1 MCRLFYLAIYKG
13 STMNFYDWNK
23 TLSYDAD
30 VTMVV
35 GARGIG
41 KTYGLRLQFIR
52 DYLKDGSRFVEL
64 VRHKNELS
72 DFSATYFNRIDENEE
87 FKDYI
92 FKTTPRYAYIA
103 KRPENKDVKP
113 NWELIGYFGALT
125 EAQAMKKRTYS
136 KVKRMLLDEAVI
148 DKRLDRYHRY
158 LPNEYGILANI
169 LDSVSRER
177 SETKHNKRC
186 RVYLLGNACDL
197 LNCYFAAY
205 GINEVPKYGYSW
217 HKNKTMLLHYVKD
230 ADYADAKARE
240 TVAGR
245 MLADT
250 ADELV
255 ASANEFLM
263 NSNDF
268 VFKKPKWA
276 KFHFGIVYKDLRFG
290 IWIDA
295 KEGYYYVTDKIPK
308 NAQPIFALTASDNKV
323 NYIMARRA
331 EGALHNFTDLYYLGI
346 IRYETPYLKERFIEV
361 LNLFGVR

>member
-1 MCRLFYLAIYKG
+1 MSEY
-13 STMNFYDWNK
+13 YDWNK

-52 DYLKDGSRFVEL
+52 DWIKDGSRFVEL

-72 DFSATYFNRIDENEE
+72 DFSATYFNRISENEE
-87 FKDYI
+87 FANYV
-92 FKTTPRYAYIA
+92 FKTSPRYAYIA
-103 KRPENKDVKP
+103 EKPKKNKKP
-113 NWELIGYFGALT
+113 KWHLIGYFGALT

-148 DKRLDRYHRY
+148 DKRLDRYHNY
-158 LPNEYGILANI
+158 LPNEFGILANI

-177 SETKHNKRC
+177 AETVNSERV

-197 LNCYFAAY
+197 LNVYFAAY
-205 GINEVPKYGYSW
+205 GINEQPRFGYSW

-230 ADYADAKARE
+230 IDYATSKSKG

-245 MLADT
+245 MLANT
-250 ADELV
+250 VDEAV
-255 ASANEFLM
+255 ASGNEFIT
-263 NSNDF
+263 SSKDF
-268 VFKKPKWA
+268 VYRKPKWA
-276 KFHFGIVYKDLRFG
+276 KFHFGIVYRELRFG
-290 IWIDA
+290 VWADFR
-295 KEGYYYVTDKIPK
+295 EGYYYVTDKIPN
-308 NAQPIFALTASDNKV
+308 NAEPIFALTASDNKV
-323 NYIMARRA
+323 NYIMAKRA
-331 EGALHNFTDLYYLGI
+331 EGVMRDFADMYYVGI
-346 IRYETPYLKERFIEV
+346 IRYETPYIKERFIEV

>member
-1 MCRLFYLAIYKG
+1 MK
-13 STMNFYDWNK
+13 FYDWNK

-52 DYLKDGSRFVEL
+52 DWIKDGSRFVEL

-72 DFSATYFNRIDENEE
+72 DFSATYFDRIDTNEE
-87 FKDYI
+87 FPNYI
-92 FKTTPRYAYIA
+92 FKTTPRHAYIA
-103 KRPENKDVKP
+103 EKPENEDTKP
-113 NWELIGYFGALT
+113 VWHLIGYFGALT

-148 DKRLDRYHRY
+148 DKRLDRYHNY
-158 LPNEYGILANI
+158 LPNEFGILANI

-177 SETKHNKRC
+177 AETKYSDRC

-197 LNCYFAAY
+197 LNVYFAAY
-205 GINEVPKYGYSW
+205 GVSEIPPYGYSW
-217 HKNKTMLLHYVKD
+217 HKGKTMLLHYVKD
-230 ADYADAKARE
+230 NEYAKAKSVD

-250 ADELV
+250 TDELI
-255 ASANEFLM
+255 ASANEFVQG
-263 NSNDF
+263 NKDF
-268 VFKKPKWA
+268 VFKKPKTA
-276 KFHFGIVYKDLRFG
+276 KFYFGIVYLNMKFG
-290 IWIDA
+290 VWADY
-295 KEGYYYVTDKIPK
+295 KEGYYYVTQKIPN
-308 NAQPIFALTASDNKV
+308 NAENVFALTASDNRT

-331 EGALHNFTDLYYLGI
+331 EGVLKGFTDLYYLGI
-346 IRYETPYLKERFIEV
+346 IRYETPYIKEKFIEV

>member
-1 MCRLFYLAIYKG
+1 MSDY
-13 STMNFYDWNK
+13 YDWNK

-72 DFSATYFNRIDENEE
+72 DFSATYFNRIEENEE
-87 FKDYI
+87 FPDYV
-92 FKTTPRYAYIA
+92 FKTSPRHAYIA
-103 KRPENKDVKP
+103 LKPENKDDKP
-113 NWELIGYFGALT
+113 KWKLIGYFGALT

-136 KVKRMLLDEAVI
+136 KVRRLLLDEAVI
-148 DKRLDRYHRY
+148 DKRLDRYHNY
-158 LPNEYGILANI
+158 LPNEFSVLANI

-177 SETKHNKRC
+177 SETDDKKRC

-197 LNCYFAAY
+197 LNVYFGAY
-205 GINEVPKYGYSW
+205 GINCEPKSGYSW

-230 ADYADAKARE
+230 DEYAVRKSND

-245 MLADT
+245 MLSDT
-250 ADELV
+250 ADELI
-255 ASANEFLM
+255 ASANEFLRA
-263 NSNDF
+263 SNDF
-268 VFKKPKWA
+268 VFNKPKWA
-276 KFHFGIVYKDLRFG
+276 KFYFGIVYRELRFG
-290 IWIDA
+290 VWADYR
-295 KEGYYYVTDKIPK
+295 EGFYYVTEKIPK
-308 NAQPIFALTASDNKV
+308 NASPIYALTASDNKV
-323 NYIMARRA
+323 NYIMAKKA
-331 EGALHNFTDLYYLGI
+331 EGVLRGFTDLYYLGI
-346 IRYETPYLKERFIEV
+346 IRYETPYVKERFIEV

>member
-1 MCRLFYLAIYKG
+1 MSEY
-13 STMNFYDWNK
+13 YDWNK

-30 VTMVV
+30 VTMVI

-52 DYLKDGSRFVEL
+52 DWIKDGSRFVEL
-64 VRHKNELS
+64 TRHKNELS
-72 DFSATYFNRIDENEE
+72 DFSATYFNRIIENEE
-87 FKDYI
+87 FPNYL

-103 KRPENKDVKP
+103 LKPKKDKKP
-113 NWELIGYFGALT
+113 KWQLIGYFGALT

-148 DKRLDRYHRY
+148 DKRLDRFHNY

-177 SETKHNKRC
+177 AETKHSDRV

-197 LNCYFAAY
+197 LNVYFGAY
-205 GINEVPKYGYSW
+205 SINTEPKEGYSW
-217 HKNKTMLLHYVKD
+217 HKGKTMLLHYVKD
-230 ADYADAKARE
+230 VEYGKQKTKN

-250 ADELV
+250 LDEKV
-255 ASANEFLM
+255 SSGNEFLRM
-263 NSNDF
+263 SNDF
-268 VFKKPKWA
+268 VFKKPKNA
-276 KFHFGIVYKDLRFG
+276 KFHFGVVYSDLKFG
-290 IWIDA
+290 IWADY

-308 NAQPIFALTASDNKV
+308 NANPIYALTASDNKV
-323 NYIMARRA
+323 NYIMAKRA
-331 EGALHNFTDLYYLGI
+331 EGVLRNFVDLYYIGI